1 MRLVTFGGF
10 AALGLAVLAA
20 ACSEPIPSD
29 MGDEGAGDEGEARG
43 AKLPPRSNNEEGD
56 EDEPMPA
63 ERGDG
68 GPSSPAPSDGG
79 TPEGGTAKDGGAGGG
94 GGAANAFTG
103 APPFVKQTGPSTVAP
118 IHGIGGNPAKK
129 ACLGCHGNNGPGPRW
144 FAAGTVYKDKAAT
157 IPAASVEV
165 RLRDVNGN
173 AVTAHTDLLGNFF
186 VPYAQG
192 ANMKPPILAG
202 ARDGTTTRL
211 MGIVDPS
218 GNCNQTS
225 CHGGAQGFVS
235 LQ

>member
-10 AALGLAVLAA
+10 AALGFAVLAA
-20 ACSEPIPSD
+20 ACSQAAIPAD
-29 MGDEGAGDEGEARG
+29 MGDEGEGEPPA
-43 AKLPPRSNNEEGD
+43 AKLPPRSNTEDGD
-56 EDEPMPA
+56 EEEPMPA

-68 GPSSPAPSDGG
+68 GSSTPTPTDGG
-79 TPEGGTAKDGGAGGG
+79 AGEGGTANDAGTG

-103 APPFVKQTGPSTVAP
+103 AAPFVKLAGPSTVSP

-144 FAAGTVYKDKAAT
+144 FAAGTVYKDNAST
-157 IPAASVEV
+157 IPAGSVEV
-165 RLRDVNGN
+165 RLRDSAGN
-173 AVTAHTDLLGNFF
+173 AVLAHTDALGNFF

-192 ANMKPPILAG
+192 TKMKPPILAG

-218 GNCNQTS
+218 GNCNQS
-225 CHGGAQGFVS
+225 ACHGGAQGFVS

>member
-29 MGDEGAGDEGEARG
+29 MGDEAAEEEGEAPG
-43 AKLPPRSNNEEGD
+43 AKLPPRSNNQDGD

-68 GPSSPAPSDGG
+68 GTSSPAPSDGG
-79 TPEGGTAKDGGAGGG
+79 TPEGGTAKDGGPGG

-103 APPFVKQTGPSTVAP
+103 APAFVKRTGPSTVAL

-144 FAAGTVYKDKAAT
+144 FAAGTVYENDAAT

-165 RLRDVNGN
+165 RLRDANGN
-173 AVTAHTDLLGNFF
+173 AVTAHTDALGNFF